1 MVVPYYVYFITNT
14 LNTVLYT
21 GMTND
26 LARRVYEHESGEVE
40 GFSKKYNLYKLVY
53 YESHDNAESAILRE
67 KQIKRWARKKK
78 NELVL
83 IKNPA
88 WINLKSE
95 INN

>member
-1 MVVPYYVYFITNT
+1 MPYYVYFITNS

-26 LARRVYEHESGEVE
+26 LARRLFEHESGEVE

-53 YESHDNAESAILRE
+53 YEAYDNAELAILRE
-67 KQIKRWARKKK
+67 KQIKNWARQKK
-78 NELVL
+78 NDLVL
-83 IKNPA
+83 IRNPA